1 MNKITLTAAEENFLS
16 RMAVHMKEE
25 GLGFD
30 DAARRV
36 LDDDRRLF
44 KAVSAESSLPNH
56 ERVITNGVSDT
67 VWCAVNNQGKQG
79 NILVKEMDNQ
89 DHQQRLEDNL
99 ELSLL
104 GDKYGTSIKIN

>member
-1 MNKITLTAAEENFLS
+1 MNKITLTSAEENFLS
-16 RMAVHMKEE
+16 RMAVHMKG
-25 GLGFD
+25 GLDFD
-30 DAARRV
+30 EAARRV
-36 LDDDRRLF
+36 LDDDKRIF

-67 VWCAVNNQGKQG
+67 VWCAVNNQGKQD
-79 NILVKEMDNQ
+79 NILVKEMNNQ

-104 GDKYGTSIKIN
+104 GDKHGTIIRIN